1 MTPLISLAIRRHFV
15 SPANPRSSQRRNDIL
30 PKSTIPIILTVL
42 AAIAAPAAAD
52 AAPVLPILRYL
63 ADRPWL
69 HDELDVVVE
78 GLGKA
83 VVWAPDRS
91 EVRVVGCDQRVL
103 AVVKIAGRSP
113 ANHTLDQDWL
123 FFQHGPPMHGVGG
136 GMGGMY

>member
-1 MTPLISLAIRRHFV
+1 VCICDV
-15 SPANPRSSQRRNDIL
+15 GG
-30 PKSTIPIILTVL
+30 
-42 AAIAAPAAAD
+42 AALLQDCTAWIGGFCSGQPCDYAD